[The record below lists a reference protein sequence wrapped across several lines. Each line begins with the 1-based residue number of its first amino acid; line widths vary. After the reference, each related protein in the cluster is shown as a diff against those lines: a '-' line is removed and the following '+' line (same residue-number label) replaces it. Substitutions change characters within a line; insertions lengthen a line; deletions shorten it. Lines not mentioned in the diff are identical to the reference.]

1 MFAVNLFAFDV
12 LRACK
17 VSIFQEK
24 YSHNVMNVHLNSLL
38 LVHLHLQQDN
48 YYVVN
53 AFKMLKLHA
62 IILYDL
68 SFTFKYLYDFFMIA
82 NEEVP

>member
-12 LRACK
+12 LQACK
-17 VSIFQEK
+17 VSIFQK
-24 YSHNVMNVHLNSLL
+24 LNVINVHVNSLL
-38 LVHLHLQQDN
+38 LVHLHFKQDN

-62 IILYDL
+62 IILYDHFFL
-68 SFTFKYLYDFFMIA
+68 LFVYDLFMIA
-82 NEEVP
+82 NEEVA